1 VYASRAGREAVPTI
15 EQLSSSAGEAW
26 ACALLVA
33 GVLAVSGALLEGS
46 AAGIRVAG
54 VMLAA
59 GALVFAAIL
68 ARVLRHG
75 VGAPILTAR
84 PS

>member
-1 VYASRAGREAVPTI
+1 
-15 EQLSSSAGEAW
+15 
-26 ACALLVA
+26 LLVV

-59 GALVFAAIL
+59 GALVFAATL
-68 ARVLRHG
+68 ACVLRHG
-75 VGAPILTAR
+75 VGAPV
-84 PS
+84 